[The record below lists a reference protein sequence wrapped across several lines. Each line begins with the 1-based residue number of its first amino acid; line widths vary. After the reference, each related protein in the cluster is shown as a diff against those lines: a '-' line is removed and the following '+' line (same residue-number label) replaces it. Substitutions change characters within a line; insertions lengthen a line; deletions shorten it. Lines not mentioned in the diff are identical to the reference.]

1 MLRSLQLLPSRK
13 NAVSSAK
20 RTVHSGGRILVIYEE
35 RDKGATKNRA
45 LRDTRGCRAGALCL
59 SVPLSKDTNWSWKM
73 AGTEVARAHQL
84 DVDEDEEL
92 PLLVLGA
99 SRTTPIQVDVS
110 LNGVSVTMEVDTELP
125 CQ

>member
-1 MLRSLQLLPSRK
+1 
-13 NAVSSAK
+13 
-20 RTVHSGGRILVIYEE
+20 
-35 RDKGATKNRA
+35 
-45 LRDTRGCRAGALCL
+45 
-59 SVPLSKDTNWSWKM
+59 M
-73 AGTEVARAHQL
+73 AGTEVAMAHQL

>member
-1 MLRSLQLLPSRK
+1 M
-13 NAVSSAK
+13 
-20 RTVHSGGRILVIYEE
+20 
-35 RDKGATKNRA
+35 
-45 LRDTRGCRAGALCL
+45 
-59 SVPLSKDTNWSWKM
+59 PLSKDTNWSWKM
-73 AGTEVARAHQL
+73 AGTEVAMAHQL

-92 PLLVLGA
+92 PLVVLGA